1 MAPARPG
8 AGTTQEAVRRHNLGT
23 LLAHLHHDGQLSR
36 AALTE
41 RMGLN
46 RSTIGGL
53 VGELVDLG
61 AVQQTAPAGG
71 RTGAGRPS
79 LDVRPSSEDVYVLA
93 AEVGVDALRAAR
105 VGLGG
110 KLLATASGRTPP
122 GRVPEQ
128 VAGALIGLLR
138 DVTAGAPS
146 GAALLGIGVGVPG
159 VVRQD
164 DGVIRFA
171 PNLGWRD
178 VPLAGLL
185 RCGVRGALPIHVAND
200 ADLGALAEH
209 MRGAVTGQAD
219 VVFLAGDVGVGGG
232 VIAGGR
238 PLQGVGGYAGE
249 LGHLIV
255 NPRGRTCRCG
265 STGCWETEVGGPAI
279 SRALHL
285 PAGDLDA
292 LAARLAATRTPSAA
306 LRRVGRYLG
315 LGLGSIVNILN
326 PEVVVLGG
334 VLRLLYPV
342 VREATDEALATAALV
357 APREQVRVVVPALG
371 GDAVLVGAA
380 ERCFHAVLADPAR
393 ELAAACRDAAGALDP
408 QMSGAVGP
416 SRSAP
421 QARTATEP
429 KAGAGRQAA
438 PHAQPRASVPA

>member
-61 AVQQTAPAGG
+61 AVRQTAPAGG

-79 LDVRPSSEDVYVLA
+79 LDVRPSCEDVYVLA
-93 AEVGVDALRAAR
+93 AEVGVDALRVAR

-110 KLLATASGRTPP
+110 RLLAS
-122 GRVPEQ
+122 
-128 VAGALIGLLR
+128 
-138 DVTAGAPS
+138 
-146 GAALLGIGVGVPG
+146 
-159 VVRQD
+159 
-164 DGVIRFA
+164 
-171 PNLGWRD
+171 
-178 VPLAGLL
+178 
-185 RCGVRGALPIHVAND
+185 
-200 ADLGALAEH
+200 
-209 MRGAVTGQAD
+209 
-219 VVFLAGDVGVGGG
+219 
-232 VIAGGR
+232 AGGQ

-249 LGHLIV
+249 LGHLMV

-292 LAARLAATRTPSAA
+292 LSARLAATRTPSAA

-315 LGLGSIVNILN
+315 LGLGSIVNVLN

-334 VLRLLYPV
+334 VFRLLYPV
-342 VREATDEALATAALV
+342 VREATDEALTTAALV

-380 ERCFHAVLADPAR
+380 EQCFDGVLADPAR
-393 ELAAACRDAAGALDP
+393 ELGAACRDAGSALDP
-408 QMSGAVGP
+408 QLAGAVGP
-416 SRSAP
+416 SPAAP
-421 QARTATEP
+421 QAP
-429 KAGAGRQAA
+429 
-438 PHAQPRASVPA
+438 

>member
-53 VGELVDLG
+53 VGELVALG
-61 AVQQTAPAGG
+61 AVRQTAPAGG
-71 RTGAGRPS
+71 RTGARRPS
-79 LDVRPSSEDVYVLA
+79 LDVRPSCEDVYVLA
-93 AEVGVDALRAAR
+93 AEVGVDALRVAR

-110 KLLATASGRTPP
+110 RLLASASGRTPA
-122 GRVPEQ
+122 GGVPEQ
-128 VAGALIGLLR
+128 VAGALLGLLR
-138 DVTAGAPS
+138 DVAAGAPA
-146 GAALLGIGVGVPG
+146 GAAVLGIGVGVPG
-159 VVRQD
+159 VVRQG
-164 DGVIRFA
+164 DGVVRFA

-178 VPLAGLL
+178 VPLAALL
-185 RCGVRGALPIHVAND
+185 RRGVRGGLPIHVAND

-232 VIAGGR
+232 VIAGGQ

-249 LGHLIV
+249 LGHLMV
-255 NPRGRTCRCG
+255 NPRGRTRRCG
-265 STGCWETEVGGPAI
+265 STGCWETEGGGPAI
-279 SRALHL
+279 
-285 PAGDLDA
+285 
-292 LAARLAATRTPSAA
+292 
-306 LRRVGRYLG
+306 G
-315 LGLGSIVNILN
+315 LGLGSIVNVLN

-334 VLRLLYPV
+334 VFRLLYPV

-380 ERCFHAVLADPAR
+380 ERCFEAVLADPAL
-393 ELAAACRDAAGALDP
+393 ELTVACRSAAAALDGASTGAVVAARA
-408 QMSGAVGP
+408 SGARP
-416 SRSAP
+416 
-421 QARTATEP
+421 
-429 KAGAGRQAA
+429 
-438 PHAQPRASVPA
+438 QPRTSV

>member
-46 RSTIGGL
+46 RSTIGAL

-61 AVQQTAPAGG
+61 AVRQTAPGG
-71 RTGAGRPS
+71 SRSGAGRPS
-79 LDVRPSSEDVYVLA
+79 LDVRPSCEDVYVLA
-93 AEVGVDALRAAR
+93 AEVGVDTMKVAR

-110 KLLATASGRTPP
+110 RVLARASIRSTSG
-122 GRVPEQ
+122 GVPDK
-128 VAGALIGLLR
+128 VAGELLGLLR
-138 DVTAGAPS
+138 HAVSDAPER
-146 GAALLGIGVGVPG
+146 AALLGVGVGVPG
-159 VVRQD
+159 VVRQS
-164 DGVIRFA
+164 DGVVRFA

-178 VPLAGLL
+178 VPLAALL
-185 RCGVRGALPIHVAND
+185 RSRMPGRMPIHVAND

-209 MRGAVTGQAD
+209 MRGAVTRQAD

-232 VIAGGR
+232 VIVGGR
-238 PLQGVGGYAGE
+238 PLLGVGGYAGE
-249 LGHLIV
+249 LGHLMV

-265 STGCWETEVGGPAI
+265 STGCWETEVGAAAI
-279 SRALHL
+279 SRALQV
-285 PAGDLDA
+285 PTGDLDVIA
-292 LAARLAATRTPSAA
+292 AKLAAVRTPSAA
-306 LRRVGRYLG
+306 LRRVGRFLG
-315 LGLGSIVNILN
+315 LGLGSIVNVLN

-334 VLRLLYPV
+334 VLRWLYPV

-380 ERCFHAVLADPAR
+380 ERCFEAVLADPAL
-393 ELAAACRDAAGALDP
+393 ELTVACRSAAAALDGASTGAGASAVVAGRA
-408 QMSGAVGP
+408 SGA
-416 SRSAP
+416 R
-421 QARTATEP
+421 
-429 KAGAGRQAA
+429 
-438 PHAQPRASVPA
+438 AQPRTSVPA